1 MAEGV
6 MAKEKRR
13 FQTVRRKTWLSAVLI
28 ITFRRLGNE
37 IEGNIYNMHIPEA
50 IPFRGM
56 GDMIVKMERIY
67 DLLGY
72 PQAEFRIRHRDDE
85 GKWDGTLLE
94 NDALWNYDKT
104 VQGDYE
110 AIATVSRSVMYV
122 ETRFRR
128 NKSWQGIL
136 QIGGKKATY
145 GSVLEF
151 IHCVVNA
158 LDGQ

>member
-1 MAEGV
+1 MAEGI

-37 IEGNIYNMHIPEA
+37 IEGNIYNIHIPEA

-104 VQGDYE
+104 VQGWRQGS
-110 AIATVSRSVMYV
+110 AATRPGRESSRS
-122 ETRFRR
+122 EGRR
-128 NKSWQGIL
+128 RRTAVCWNSYIV
-136 QIGGKKATY
+136 
-145 GSVLEF
+145 S
-151 IHCVVNA
+151 
-158 LDGQ
+158 